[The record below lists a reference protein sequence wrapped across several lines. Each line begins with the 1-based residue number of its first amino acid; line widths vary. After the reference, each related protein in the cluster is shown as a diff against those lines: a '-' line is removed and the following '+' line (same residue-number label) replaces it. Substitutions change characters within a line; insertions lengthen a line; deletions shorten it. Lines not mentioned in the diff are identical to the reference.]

1 MSSIGDPLTSSLL
14 VVNLVL
20 VALVVVLLLRM
31 RGLARRLAGSGGDP
45 RALDRLAAT
54 ERELS
59 AAVRRLD
66 HLGGRVDRLGDQT
79 ARCLQHVGLVRYDAF
94 KGLGGQLSFSVA
106 LLDAR
111 QDGVVLSVLNA
122 RDGARA
128 YAKPVTG
135 GQSTFTLSEEE
146 QRAISET

>member
-1 MSSIGDPLTSSLL
+1 MSSVGDPLISSLL

-20 VALVVVLLLRM
+20 AALVVVLLLRV

-45 RALDRLAAT
+45 RALDRLAAA

-66 HLGGRVDRLGDQT
+66 HLAGRVDRLGEQT

-94 KGLGGQLSFSVA
+94 KGLGGHLSFSVA

-111 QDGVVLSVLNA
+111 QDGVVLSVLNG
-122 RDGARA
+122 REGARA

-146 QRAISET
+146 QRAIAET